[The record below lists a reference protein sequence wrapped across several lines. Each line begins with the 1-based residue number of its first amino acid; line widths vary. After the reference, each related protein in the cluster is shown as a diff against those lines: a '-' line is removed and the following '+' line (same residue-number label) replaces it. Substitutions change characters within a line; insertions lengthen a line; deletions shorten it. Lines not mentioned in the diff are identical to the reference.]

1 MPRANEW
8 LSTNLVGGQLNGAL
22 GGIAG
27 NDTLNKAQHSWV
39 RDLSGSDNR
48 NTFRGG
54 TFGWGTS
61 LDQSM
66 VSHRIINLKLD
77 HNIGNHSRVSVSTS
91 LQNDQNQRLFFQSRW
106 PDGADGY
113 SARVPRV
120 LTVNAISTISPTM
133 VNEARFGI
141 NYNRS
146 TMLPPWDNPDDGRAD
161 FARSFLVDGWL
172 DPNNNEISPVYF
184 LPGSTNGTFN
194 FQDNVLPFGTTG
206 ANSGLASNNGFQA
219 SGPVANNCGP
229 TGGFGT
235 NGTGLST
242 INCETGSSLFN
253 FADTFSWNRGSHS
266 IRAGA
271 ELRLTRANEL
281 SSRIIPQATGGA
293 SQNSGTDLA
302 LLSGVPEMP
311 GYNTAIALH
320 GGRVQAVATKSAE
333 LLYLLSGSVAA
344 VNQTFWVNTIDNYR
358 NGTWETWSM
367 GDGVKA
373 RRSIQNEYA
382 MFFKDDVRIG
392 QRLTLNLG
400 VRYEN
405 YGNLYIRGFST
416 GILNEGLGL
425 FGSTR
430 SGRESVNPLD
440 YWLTPGNLYY
450 TGYGRGCTQNFAGDC
465 PAGQFQLPTIDVRGT
480 FLPNGMP
487 NYIPGNCPINTI
499 TPGTNLNGGGN
510 SGANAV
516 CINVG
521 GPDPSDPSGFTQV
534 LPASYVAPGQT
545 TRTHL
550 FTPVVN
556 CVYGVQQNSLLPVSN
571 CDPSLLTTRVF
582 VGPGSDH
589 PEQAPLYRDRNNIGP
604 AIGFSYRMPLGSRTV
619 LIRGGFQYTFGS
631 AGRDRSI
638 GTGSAGQL
646 SQQGGGGITVSLDQ
660 IARTCNSAA
669 QCLGAG
675 FVSSEYALTLADLPN
690 IIPLQ
695 TQMYNDPQYYR
706 PAIGAGGGGTGATG
720 DRVMLVQNFGVQ
732 RALSAT
738 AYAPG
743 YQDPRTE
750 NYTFSV
756 STNLTRT
763 SSLAFNY
770 VGTLGRNRP
779 TGVNLNMPNVYHNPE
794 LLDAL
799 NRTRAGEDVPLF
811 DQMFAGWNLTG
822 LGTAAGW
829 GAIGTCV
836 NSAGA
841 LGLIDPAN
849 NINCPTGTIYQS
861 GSSHLRNASNNTFAN
876 LRANLANGNF
886 FAVANTLAV
895 VSPGS
900 GGPTGFATGWRN
912 VNWGGATQGNL
923 IRNGCDRLG
932 TATLTNRLDLINGG
946 AATGN
951 TSPVRCFPEDWL
963 IANTALSAG
972 VSAGFFGPD
981 GGPSTDANGLVYKDT
996 WGYTNYHQFQI
1007 QYTLRLPSA
1016 NLQATYLTS
1025 KTLALPRDF
1034 YRTNTFDQNA
1044 LGGTAL
1050 GSITGF
1056 TDPKTEES
1064 RKRDYGESSD
1074 SLKHSIRLNGVFQL
1088 PIGPGKPLL
1097 SKAPGWVNMILGG
1110 WQMGIIY
1117 NGQSGAPLSIFAAD
1131 TMYGS
1136 STGSGGSCDA
1146 YAGAGFSGAS
1156 QCTSGLVFP
1165 EIVSPLWNNPQ
1176 GSMRRDPNDGRT
1188 TYFGN
1193 PNPFGLITD
1202 PQCSNGAVMTGV
1214 DRTGGTSLSSQC
1226 TLRALV
1232 LKVEPGTPGAFP
1244 LSQTDPT
1251 PVLIMLQNP
1260 MPGKQGN
1267 MGGGTMRQPGR
1278 FYLDANLV
1286 KTFMFTE
1293 TRGVQ
1298 LRVDATNVLNHP
1310 TPSDVYLSLGPQG
1323 TPFETSLERF
1333 NESTAARSAIASG
1346 CLGTNVFCGR
1356 QVQVS
1361 FRMLN

>member
-1 MPRANEW
+1 
-8 LSTNLVGGQLNGAL
+8 
-22 GGIAG
+22 
-27 NDTLNKAQHSWV
+27 
-39 RDLSGSDNR
+39 
-48 NTFRGG
+48 
-54 TFGWGTS
+54 
-61 LDQSM
+61 
-66 VSHRIINLKLD
+66 
-77 HNIGNHSRVSVSTS
+77 
-91 LQNDQNQRLFFQSRW
+91 
-106 PDGADGY
+106 
-113 SARVPRV
+113 
-120 LTVNAISTISPTM
+120 
-133 VNEARFGI
+133 
-141 NYNRS
+141 
-146 TMLPPWDNPDDGRAD
+146 
-161 FARSFLVDGWL
+161 
-172 DPNNNEISPVYF
+172 
-184 LPGSTNGTFN
+184 
-194 FQDNVLPFGTTG
+194 
-206 ANSGLASNNGFQA
+206 
-219 SGPVANNCGP
+219 
-229 TGGFGT
+229 
-235 NGTGLST
+235 
-242 INCETGSSLFN
+242 
-253 FADTFSWNRGSHS
+253 
-266 IRAGA
+266 
-271 ELRLTRANEL
+271 
-281 SSRIIPQATGGA
+281 
-293 SQNSGTDLA
+293 
-302 LLSGVPEMP
+302 
-311 GYNTAIALH
+311 
-320 GGRVQAVATKSAE
+320 
-333 LLYLLSGSVAA
+333 
-344 VNQTFWVNTIDNYR
+344 
-358 NGTWETWSM
+358 
-367 GDGVKA
+367 
-373 RRSIQNEYA
+373 
-382 MFFKDDVRIG
+382 
-392 QRLTLNLG
+392 
-400 VRYEN
+400 
-405 YGNLYIRGFST
+405 
-416 GILNEGLGL
+416 
-425 FGSTR
+425 
-430 SGRESVNPLD
+430 
-440 YWLTPGNLYY
+440 
-450 TGYGRGCTQNFAGDC
+450 
-465 PAGQFQLPTIDVRGT
+465 
-480 FLPNGMP
+480 
-487 NYIPGNCPINTI
+487 
-499 TPGTNLNGGGN
+499 
-510 SGANAV
+510 
-516 CINVG
+516 
-521 GPDPSDPSGFTQV
+521 
-534 LPASYVAPGQT
+534 
-545 TRTHL
+545 
-550 FTPVVN
+550 
-556 CVYGVQQNSLLPVSN
+556 
-571 CDPSLLTTRVF
+571 
-582 VGPGSDH
+582 
-589 PEQAPLYRDRNNIGP
+589 
-604 AIGFSYRMPLGSRTV
+604 
-619 LIRGGFQYTFGS
+619 
-631 AGRDRSI
+631 
-638 GTGSAGQL
+638 
-646 SQQGGGGITVSLDQ
+646 
-660 IARTCNSAA
+660 
-669 QCLGAG
+669 
-675 FVSSEYALTLADLPN
+675 
-690 IIPLQ
+690 
-695 TQMYNDPQYYR
+695 
-706 PAIGAGGGGTGATG
+706 
-720 DRVMLVQNFGVQ
+720 
-732 RALSAT
+732 
-738 AYAPG
+738 
-743 YQDPRTE
+743 
-750 NYTFSV
+750 
-756 STNLTRT
+756 
-763 SSLAFNY
+763 
-770 VGTLGRNRP
+770 
-779 TGVNLNMPNVYHNPE
+779 
-794 LLDAL
+794 
-799 NRTRAGEDVPLF
+799 
-811 DQMFAGWNLTG
+811 
-822 LGTAAGW
+822 
-829 GAIGTCV
+829 
-836 NSAGA
+836 
-841 LGLIDPAN
+841 
-849 NINCPTGTIYQS
+849 
-861 GSSHLRNASNNTFAN
+861 
-876 LRANLANGNF
+876 
-886 FAVANTLAV
+886 V